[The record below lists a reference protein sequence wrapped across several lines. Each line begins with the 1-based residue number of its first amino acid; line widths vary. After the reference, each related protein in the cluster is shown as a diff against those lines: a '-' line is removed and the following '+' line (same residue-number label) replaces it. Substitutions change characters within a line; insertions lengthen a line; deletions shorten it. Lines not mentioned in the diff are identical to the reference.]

1 MLLDW
6 DQAASLLDI
15 RELSLYFGLTMIE
28 FSHPLILASGS
39 PRRKMLLES
48 LGWDFEVLTRE
59 NTEYFPKDLHPRA
72 IAVLISENKAKVY
85 DDLSN
90 KHIVL
95 TADTLVVHEGEVL
108 GKPDSPSQA
117 IEMLNRLSSTSHLV
131 ITGVTLFNK
140 GRFRSFSV
148 ETKVH
153 FRKLTIKEISYYV
166 DHFSPMDKAGAY
178 GIQDWIG
185 KVGISSIEGDYYNVM
200 GLPISRLYEELIP
213 FMK

>member
-1 MLLDW
+1 
-6 DQAASLLDI
+6 
-15 RELSLYFGLTMIE
+15 MIE

-48 LGWDFEVLTRE
+48 LGWEFSILTRE
-59 NTEYFPKDLHPRA
+59 ASEYFPQDLHPRA

-90 KHIVL
+90 KNIVL
-95 TADTLVVHEGEVL
+95 TADTLVVQEGEVL
-108 GKPDSPSQA
+108 GKPTSPTHA
-117 IEMLNRLSSTSHLV
+117 IEMLQKLSSSTHLV

-140 GRFRSFSV
+140 GKFRSFSV
-148 ETKVH
+148 ETKVN
-153 FRKLTIKEISYYV
+153 FRSLTAKEISYYV
-166 DHFSPMDKAGAY
+166 DNFSPLDKAGAY

-185 KVGISSIEGDYYNVM
+185 KIGITSIEGDYYNVM